1 MGGIGSGPQSR
12 TYTLED
18 GLRAVEEMRQGALSL
33 RQACTKAGITKG
45 TFFWLKDE
53 YPELADA
60 YAKARPIAAVGYAE
74 RSVRAVERAWDTVL
88 DPAVDAKRS
97 NAVANAGRALS
108 DRYAW
113 IAGRIDPETW
123 GEKITHAGT
132 IRHEAV
138 VLLPQLQALT
148 PPLAATPSA
157 SPPLPSATAR
167 LLGDG
172 GSDGDAGSD
181 A

>member
-18 GLRAVEEMRQGALSL
+18 GLRAVQAMREGALSL
-33 RQACTKAGITKG
+33 RQACHKAGITKG
-45 TFFWLKDE
+45 VFFSLKDE

-74 RSVRAVERAWDTVL
+74 RSVRAVERAWTTVL
-88 DPAVDAKRS
+88 DENVDAKRA
-97 NAVANAGRALS
+97 NAVASAGRSLS

-113 IAGRIDPETW
+113 IAGRIDPDAW
-123 GEKITHAGT
+123 GEKVTHAGT

-148 PPLAATPSA
+148 PPLAATPDTPGALPRVSA
-157 SPPLPSATAR
+157 R
-167 LLGDG
+167 MLGDG
-172 GSDGDAGSD
+172 GSDGDEGA
-181 A
+181 

>member
-60 YAKARPIAAVGYAE
+60 YAKARPIAAIGYAE
-74 RSVRAVERAWDTVL
+74 RSVHAAERAWTTVL

-97 NAVANAGRALS
+97 NAVANAGRVLS

-113 IAGRIDPETW
+113 VAGRIDPDAW
-123 GEKITHAGT
+123 GDRVTHAGT

-148 PPLAATPSA
+148 PPLAATPDAPDALPRA
-157 SPPLPSATAR
+157 SAR

-172 GSDGDAGSD
+172 ASAGDAGD
-181 A
+181 AR